1 MPKNILQDIVPPDKR
16 SIRNIPVPSRD
27 RRKPVLKDVS
37 PAPTPEPAYRP
48 ALSDI
53 RPPAPRR
60 IEKESFVSQNGDM
73 EGWDLDSTE
82 HHSPEPRV
90 YGIGS
95 SRSSLLQGRNKR
107 IVIGAGAAALVIA
120 FGALS
125 LFSGAEITL
134 TAKAEEVVVTPETV
148 MTATEEGPLTYNV
161 ATLSRQEGKE
171 VQATGQERVERKASG
186 KIVIYN
192 DFGTADQRLI
202 KNTRFETAQGLIY
215 RVNESVV
222 VPGKKGTTP
231 GQVEVEVFADQPGES
246 YNIGKTDF
254 TIPGFKGDPRF
265 EKMYARSVTEMS
277 GGFSGIV
284 RTVSEA
290 DRAAARSELQAIL
303 TKELESELAAQVPE
317 GFVLLP
323 GAVTYDFRE
332 LPQTDGQGNTA
343 TVNEEGTATATLLP
357 TSALAK
363 ALARELVTVP
373 AELLTIDDVTRLTYV
388 PGRKDD
394 AGNLT
399 FSLDGT
405 ASIKAMVDTR
415 AVAVT
420 VAGKKAADGASAIAA
435 FPGVA
440 TVEETA
446 IRPFWKR
453 AFPQDP
459 QEITVTVSPVVR

>member
-1 MPKNILQDIVPPDKR
+1 
-16 SIRNIPVPSRD
+16 
-27 RRKPVLKDVS
+27 
-37 PAPTPEPAYRP
+37 
-48 ALSDI
+48 
-53 RPPAPRR
+53 
-60 IEKESFVSQNGDM
+60 M
-73 EGWDLDSTE
+73 EGWDVESAE
-82 HHSPEPRV
+82 HNHPEPRV

-95 SRSSLLQGRNKR
+95 SRSPLLLGRNRK
-107 IVIGAGAAALVIA
+107 IFIGAGAAALIIA
-120 FGALS
+120 FAALS

-134 TAKAEEVVVTPETV
+134 TAKAEEVVVTSETV
-148 MTATEEGPLTYNV
+148 MTASEEGPLTYNV

-186 KIVIYN
+186 KIIIYN

-202 KNTRFETAQGLIY
+202 KNTRFETAQGLIF

-222 VPGKKGTTP
+222 VPGKKGTAP
-231 GQVEVEVFADQPGES
+231 GQVEVEVFADQPGEN

-265 EKMYARSVTEMS
+265 EKIYARSVTEMS

-290 DRAAARSELQAIL
+290 DRAAARSELQATL
-303 TKELESELAAQVPE
+303 TRELESELVAQVPE

-323 GAVTYDFRE
+323 GAITYAFRE

-343 TVNEEGTATATLLP
+343 TVNEEGVATATLLP

-363 ALARELVTVP
+363 ELARELVTVP
-373 AELLTIDDVTRLTYV
+373 AELLTIDDATRLTFI

-394 AGNLT
+394 SGNMT
-399 FSLDGT
+399 FSLDGS
-405 ASIKAMVDTR
+405 ASIKAMIDTR

-420 VAGKKAADGASAIAA
+420 VAGKKVADGAASIAA

-440 TVEETA
+440 SVEETA
-446 IRPFWKR
+446 VRPFWKR
-453 AFPQDP
+453 SFPQDP
-459 QEITVTVSPVVR
+459 QEINVTVSSVVR